1 VPTPPAVYHEV
12 VVETDPIRAFEVF
25 TDVGSWWPL
34 AVRSVLGTDATVGFV
49 NGRLVEQT
57 VDGRTA
63 VWGTATRWAPGV
75 AVTLTWHPG
84 RPPEKAGR
92 LQIAFVAD
100 GAQTLVTLEHSGW
113 DGYDDP
119 AGARD
124 DYDRGWPWMLGLFR
138 DQASGDPVTMA
149 SRQSSTSGGRD
160 EGKPAPRSRRHRGR
174 YRKNK

>member
-1 VPTPPAVYHEV
+1 MPTPPAVYHEV

-49 NGRLVEQT
+49 NGRLVEQA

-63 VWGTATRWAPGV
+63 VWGTATRWVPAMAV
-75 AVTLTWHPG
+75 ALTWHPG

-92 LQIAFVAD
+92 LQVAFAAD
-100 GAQTLVTLEHSGW
+100 GSQTLVTLEHSGW

-124 DYDRGWPWMLGLFR
+124 DYDRGWPRMLGLFR
-138 DQASGDPVTMA
+138 DQANAVA
-149 SRQSSTSGGRD
+149 RRD
-160 EGKPAPRSRRHRGR
+160 
-174 YRKNK
+174 